1 MASQILHR
9 NMAKADIDFEKELWD
24 AANELRGAVSEN
36 NYKNYILPLVFLKHL
51 SERYEMVHDE
61 LEGLLKEPSSEYYTS
76 DHDEIDYVLD
86 DPDEYRARN
95 TFKIPK
101 TASWQYLQDNA
112 EQDDI
117 KVIVDDAFDV
127 IQDLLNVYNP
137 QLSNLLPR
145 IFVSSELSP
154 KQTGGIIN
162 LLSHPKFSE
171 KENPESDI
179 LGRIYEYY
187 IGRFAMAE
195 GSGAGQFFTPGSIVR
210 LLVAIL
216 EPYKGRIFD
225 PACGSGGMF
234 VQSLKF
240 VKEHGGNK
248 GDIAIYGQE
257 MTAQTLRLCLM
268 NLMLRELS
276 FDIKMG
282 NSLLDDKFPVLKADF
297 IIANPPLNVSNWH
310 PEDLPDGDPRLFGP
324 KEEYTTDG
332 SANYM
337 WMQTFWHHLSDTG
350 TAGIVMANGAMTS
363 NTKGEKNVRQHMV
376 DNSMVDAIVR
386 LPDKLFLTTGIP
398 ACLFILSKNR
408 DGRDGIHRE
417 RHNEIL
423 FIDASK
429 MGTMA
434 SRKLR
439 VFTDADISKI
449 GDTYH
454 AWRAISS
461 PPSQGGVPEGGG
473 GFLSPS
479 QGVPASQSDS
489 TIYSPPFKEEY
500 PQGEV
505 VKNLNNL
512 PYLKTFRKELRNNS
526 TPAEA
531 TMWTLLSGK
540 KLEGRKFRRQHS
552 VANYI
557 LDFYCPS
564 EKLAIELDG
573 AGHFEDKQAEY
584 DQERD
589 LFLNHCGIKVLRF
602 ENKVVFD
609 NPDGLL
615 ESVRNEFGW
624 FNNHPALQ
632 APFLEVDE
640 NHPVL
645 RTPLLEK
652 EGNREYQ
659 DIDGFCKAATL
670 AEVQKQDYK
679 LTPGIYVGT
688 EAEEDD
694 GILFEDKMEGLKAQL
709 MQQFEKGNE
718 LQERIKENLERI

>member
-1 MASQILHR
+1 
-9 NMAKADIDFEKELWD
+9 MAKADIDFEKELWD

-51 SERYEMVHDE
+51 SERYDLVHDE
-61 LEGLLKEPSSEYYTS
+61 LDSMLRDPKSDYYTT
-76 DHDEIDYVLD
+76 DRDEISYVLED
-86 DPDEYRARN
+86 QDEYRSRN

-101 TASWQYLQDNA
+101 EASWQYLKDNA

-117 KVIVDDAFDV
+117 KVIVDDAFDTL
-127 IQDLLNVYNP
+127 QGLLTVFNP
-137 QLSNLLPR
+137 QLNNLLPR
-145 IFVSSELSP
+145 IFVRSELSP

-171 KENPESDI
+171 MENPESDI

-210 LLVAIL
+210 LLVELL

-248 GDIAIYGQE
+248 SDISIYGQE

-276 FDIKMG
+276 FDIKLG
-282 NSLLDDKFPVLKADF
+282 NSLLDDKFPELKADY
-297 IIANPPLNVSNWH
+297 IIANPPFNVSNWH

-324 KEEYTTDG
+324 KEEFTTDG
-332 SANYM
+332 NANYM

-363 NTKGEKNVRQHMV
+363 NTKGEKSARQHMV

-408 DGRDGIHRE
+408 DGRDGIHRK
-417 RHNEIL
+417 RTDEIL

-439 VFTDADISKI
+439 VFSDEDIKKI

-454 AWRAISS
+454 SWHSTSS
-461 PPSQGGVPEGGG
+461 PPS
-473 GFLSPS
+473 
-479 QGVPASQSDS
+479 
-489 TIYSPPFKEEY
+489 KEEY
-500 PQGEV
+500 PQGSTTIHSPPSKGGVLEEGGGSI
-505 VKNLNNL
+505 NNL
-512 PYLKTFRKELRNNS
+512 PYLKTFRKELRNNA

-531 TMWTLLSGK
+531 KLWTMISGK
-540 KLEGRKFRRQHS
+540 KLDGRKFRRQHS
-552 VANYI
+552 VGNYI

-564 EKLAIELDG
+564 ENLAIEMDG
-573 AGHFEDKQAEY
+573 EVHNNATQAEY
-584 DQERD
+584 DRERD
-589 LFLNHCGIKVLRF
+589 LFLNHYGIKVLRF
-602 ENKVVFD
+602 ENKEVFD
-609 NPDGLL
+609 HPEQLL
-615 ESVRNEFGW
+615 EEVKKEFRW
-624 FNNHPALQ
+624 FERQPPHRQPA
-632 APFLEVDE
+632 V
-640 NHPVL
+640 
-645 RTPLLEK
+645 PLLEK
-652 EGNREYQ
+652 EGSRVYQ
-659 DIDGFCKAATL
+659 DIDGFCKAASL
-670 AEVQKQDYK
+670 EEVKKQDYK
-679 LTPGIYVGT
+679 LTPGIYVGS
-688 EAEEDD
+688 EAEVDD
-694 GILFEDKMEGLKAQL
+694 GVPFDEKMEGLKATL
-709 MQQFEKGNE
+709 MEQFEKSNE
-718 LQERIKENLERI
+718 LQERIKANLDRI